1 MLVFDRYPCSFF
13 SLNGKKSLECL
24 FDIFCLTFFIGFIYI
39 ICVYRL
45 HKSND
50 ETFCQELEDLTESLD
65 NPCLIFGDFNYNC
78 FAYNNVEINNHD
90 NIMKYINMFMSNGF
104 PHSLVEVHGLTTKI
118 IKLLHVSIKF
128 GLI

>member
-1 MLVFDRYPCSFF
+1 MLG
-13 SLNGKKSLECL
+13 GKLKT
-24 FDIFCLTFFIGFIYI
+24 DIGFIYI

-90 NIMKYINMFMSNGF
+90 NIAVSTITRAMDSQYK
-104 PHSLVEVHGLTTKI
+104 SLGIFVDFSSSGLYRTR
-118 IKLLHVSIKF
+118 KLKF
-128 GLI
+128 